1 SGVGIGREL
10 AENRVGKALF
20 FTNILKEARGHASAK
35 KIIEYGDAEAVFVA
49 QWHRWN
55 TNAEMDLFKVALG
68 FEMDGRV
75 RVRSARVFGIVQIH
89 FYFFED
95 NLAFLFHIFGIESR
109 PEHEVS
115 DDVKSDGQVLVKN
128 LGVETD
134 LFLGGEGIQHAADG
148 IHFARDGFGGA
159 ALRA

>member
-1 SGVGIGREL
+1 MMRPETPG
-10 AENRVGKALF
+10 
-20 FTNILKEARGHASAK
+20 
-35 KIIEYGDAEAVFVA
+35 EYFVK
-49 QWHRWN
+49 Q
-55 TNAEMDLFKVALG
+55 
-68 FEMDGRV
+68 
-75 RVRSARVFGIVQIH
+75 VFGIVQLH
-89 FYFFED
+89 FYFFGD

-159 ALRA
+159 ALRALEDHVLHEVG